1 MDFQTYQEHAMTT
14 ALPSALNPTY
24 MIANLAAE
32 TGEVAGKYAKAGR
45 DGWELDRLRAEIAP
59 EIGDCLWQLA
69 GVCEVLGLNLQDIA
83 EASLAKLK
91 DRANRGK
98 IGGSGDAR

>member
-1 MDFQTYQEHAMTT
+1 MNFDDYQTRAMQT

-32 TGEVAGKYAKAGR
+32 AGEVAGAYAKAGR
-45 DGWELDRLRAEIAP
+45 DGWSAEDFAERMVGEL
-59 EIGDCLWQLA
+59 GDCVWQIA
-69 GVCEVLGLNLQDIA
+69 GVCEVLGLSLEEVA
-83 EASLAKLK
+83 EANLAKLA
-91 DRANRGK
+91 DRQRRGK